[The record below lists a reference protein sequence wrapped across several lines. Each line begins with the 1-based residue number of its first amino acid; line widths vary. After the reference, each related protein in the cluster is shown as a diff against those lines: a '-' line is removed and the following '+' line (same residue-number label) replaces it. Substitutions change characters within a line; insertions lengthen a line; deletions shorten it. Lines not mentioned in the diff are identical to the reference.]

1 MALPALLD
9 AQEQISMA
17 IGEPIAI
24 NLQAKTCLNDLE
36 KICAALR
43 ILAPDEALTA
53 GFDRHVACLNF
64 EDSRAKFKAWGVS
77 IAAFRSESHQT
88 SLQFRLRD
96 APDIQKRVSQVLEE
110 LREYLD
116 DCQ

>member
-64 EDSRAKFKAWGVS
+64 EGKIQSLGSQYCCLSERVAPNISPVPTSRCA
-77 IAAFRSESHQT
+77 
-88 SLQFRLRD
+88 
-96 APDIQKRVSQVLEE
+96 
-110 LREYLD
+110 
-116 DCQ
+116 